1 MSPFFEEY
9 KGEIMKEKILIVE
22 DERELINGLRLNLEF
37 EGYQVISAE
46 DGETGL
52 RRALMDAPD
61 LILLDIMLPKKDG
74 LDVCRELRKQNLKTP
89 IIMLTAKG
97 EEVDKVVG
105 LEIGADDYITKP
117 FSLKE
122 LLARIKAQLRRGRRE
137 MNSVPS
143 VFRFDE
149 TEVDF
154 VHFKI
159 RRDGKEFELTSL
171 EVEILKYLIAHR
183 GEVVS
188 RDDLLEKVW
197 GHERFPSTRTI
208 DNHILKLRKKLERD
222 PAQSKVIFSV
232 YGEGYRFI
240 GGA

>member
-1 MSPFFEEY
+1 
-9 KGEIMKEKILIVE
+9 MKEKILIIE

-37 EGYQVISAE
+37 EGYEVISAE
-46 DGETGL
+46 DGEEGL
-52 RRALMDAPD
+52 ERALKDAPD

-74 LDVCRELRKQNLKTP
+74 LDVCREIRRQNLTTP

-122 LLARIKAQLRRGRRE
+122 LLARIKAQLRRGKRE
-137 MNSVPS
+137 TRSVPS
-143 VFRFDE
+143 IYQFNDIE
-149 TEVDF
+149 IDF
-154 VHFKI
+154 IHFKI
-159 RRDGKEFELTSL
+159 RRDGKEFDLTSL
-171 EVEILKYLIAHR
+171 EVEILKHFVAHR

-188 RDDLLEKVW
+188 RDDLLDKIW
-197 GHERFPSTRTI
+197 GHEKYPSTRTI

-222 PAQSKVIFSV
+222 PAKTKVIFSV
-232 YGEGYRFI
+232 YGEGYRFM
-240 GGA
+240 GGL